1 LSTAHAA
8 TGDIASLQYSHYKQ
22 TPWQLLDGLKSQY
35 NPLQV
40 DNVQANGLL
49 SFEDR
54 WRFNFNFVQD
64 TWSGAT
70 PVASAPNA
78 LGGNNPTKAGASPL
92 IKGNGSIRYDK
103 AMNPYRLDSETGE
116 YVEDTR
122 LVQTVASASP
132 EIRNQGDFR
141 LGYEWDEA
149 ALNLGGGISQEP
161 DFNSA
166 FGSINGRM
174 DFNQKRTAVNL
185 GLVYNNSDVNALINP
200 TYAPYVNK
208 SYYRSKGQIR
218 LEDNPNGAPSEY
230 VTGNRQDWSSHL
242 SVAQVVNKE
251 LLVETGK

>member
-1 LSTAHAA
+1 MMRRAFSGLGAAGKPITTQSAMSLLNRFRAGAAMASTGKQPVTEAASLRKLTLAALALPGLSMQAAHAA
-8 TGDIASLQYSHYKQ
+8 VGDIASFQYGHYKQ
-22 TPWQLLDGLKSQY
+22 TAWQLLDGLKSQY

-40 DNVQANGLL
+40 DNIEANGLL
-49 SFEDR
+49 TFEDR
-54 WRFNFNFVQD
+54 WKFNFNFVQD

-78 LGGNNPTKAGASPL
+78 LGGNNPTLAGASPL
-92 IKGNGSIRYDK
+92 IRGNGSIRYDK
-103 AMNPYRLDSETGE
+103 EMNPYRLDTETGE

-149 ALNLGGGISQEP
+149 ALGLAGGISQEP

-185 GLVYNNSDVNALINP
+185 GLS
-200 TYAPYVNK
+200 
-208 SYYRSKGQIR
+208 
-218 LEDNPNGAPSEY
+218 
-230 VTGNRQDWSSHL
+230 
-242 SVAQVVNKE
+242 
-251 LLVETGK
+251 